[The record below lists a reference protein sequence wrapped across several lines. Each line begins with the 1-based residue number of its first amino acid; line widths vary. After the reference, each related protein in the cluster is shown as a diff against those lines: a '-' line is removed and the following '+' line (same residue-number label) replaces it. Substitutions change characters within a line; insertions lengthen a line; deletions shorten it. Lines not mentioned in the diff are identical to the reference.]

1 MNELI
6 STFFSISTDI
16 NKPVRPDLSEQI
28 TLFAI
33 STILAGLTIRLAISL
48 AHTYGILDRPGQHK
62 QHKHLT
68 PFVGGTGIFAALL
81 IALCFLIGYYP
92 EQSVK
97 WLGLGISSAIIF
109 TMGFAD
115 DILQLHYKTRL
126 AVQTVAVLIM
136 TLASGVVLTD
146 LGNIFP
152 GEILSL
158 GVFAIPFTL
167 FATIGGINALNM
179 IDGID
184 GLSGSVTLMSL
195 ILLGSVALIADN
207 QPGLII
213 IIALTGGTI
222 GFLFFNL
229 RYRLQPRARVF
240 LGDNGSML
248 LGFVITWLLID
259 LSQGSNRA
267 MTPVT
272 ALWLFS
278 VPLMDT
284 ISIMLRRI
292 WQHKSPF
299 EPDHNH
305 LHHILLNAGY
315 RVSDVIFAI
324 VSIHLLFGL
333 IGLTGLY
340 LGINE
345 FTMLM
350 GFLLFFS
357 GYFYL
362 SLHPWYFIMA
372 LRQFHTLWGLTPTQ
386 NHGFFLGSYTPKEA
400 ENLVRMLSQEL
411 RPSMDSLVHVIKN
424 KTLSSSDEENQYAV
438 VVNIRLLDTDVRIK
452 DKIENFVTSAH
463 KRINERCGIQ
473 LRPFVEHNPRNDR
486 RIQNQSNPSENKR
499 VADRRKLN
507 QKLLVFEA
515 MFDQTSISK
524 RDYHHQESVEPPI
537 NHGNS

>member
-1 MNELI
+1 
-6 STFFSISTDI
+6 
-16 NKPVRPDLSEQI
+16 
-28 TLFAI
+28 
-33 STILAGLTIRLAISL
+33 
-48 AHTYGILDRPGQHK
+48 HTYGILDRPGQHK

-109 TMGFAD
+109 IMGFAD

-126 AVQTVAVLIM
+126 IVQTVAVLIM
-136 TLASGVVLTD
+136 NLVSGVVLTD
-146 LGNIFP
+146 LGSIFP
-152 GEILSL
+152 GGILAL
-158 GVFAIPFTL
+158 GIFAIPFTL

-195 ILLGSVALIADN
+195 ILLGSAALIADN
-207 QPGLII
+207 QPNLII
-213 IIALTGGTI
+213 IIALTGGTM

-340 LGINE
+340 LGVNE
-345 FTMLM
+345 LTMLT

-362 SLHPWYFIMA
+362 SLHPWYFITA

-386 NHGFFLGSYTPKEA
+386 SHGFFLGSYTPKEA

-424 KTLSSSDEENQYAV
+424 KAPSSSDEDQYAV
-438 VVNIRLLDTDVRIK
+438 VVNIRLLDADVRTIK
-452 DKIENFVTSAH
+452 DKIENFVTSAQ

-486 RIQNQSNPSENKR
+486 RIQNQSNPSGNKR
-499 VADRRKLN
+499 VADRRKPN

-524 RDYHHQESVEPPI
+524 RNYHQESVEPPI
-537 NHGNS
+537 NHSNS

>member
-1 MNELI
+1 MMNEI
-6 STFFSISTDI
+6 ASTFLSISTNI
-16 NKPVRPDLSEQI
+16 NKPVRPDLSEHI
-28 TLFAI
+28 TLFAV
-33 STILAGLTIRLAISL
+33 SAILAGLTIRLAISL

-81 IALCFLIGYYP
+81 IALCFLISHYP

-97 WLGLGISSAIIF
+97 WLGLGISCIIIF

-126 AVQTVAVLIM
+126 IVQTIAVLIM

-146 LGNIFP
+146 LGSIFP
-152 GEILSL
+152 GGILAL
-158 GVFAIPFTL
+158 GMLAIPFTL

-184 GLSGSVTLMSL
+184 GLSGSITLVSL
-195 ILLGSVALIADN
+195 ILLSTVALIADN
-207 QPGLII
+207 QPSLII

-229 RYRLQPRARVF
+229 RSRLQPRARVF

-248 LGFVITWLLID
+248 LGFMITWLLID

-284 ISIMLRRI
+284 ISIMMRRI
-292 WQHKSPF
+292 WQHRSPF

-315 RVSDVIFAI
+315 RVNDVIFAI

-333 IGLTGLY
+333 IGLIGLY
-340 LGINE
+340 LEVNE

-362 SLHPWYFIMA
+362 SLHPWYFITA

-386 NHGFFLGSYTPKEA
+386 NHGFFLGSYAPKEA

-411 RPSMDSLVHVIKN
+411 RPSMDSRVHVIKN

-438 VVNIRLLDTDVRIK
+438 VVNIRLLDTDIKIK
-452 DKIENFVTSAH
+452 DKIENFVISAQ
-463 KRINERCGIQ
+463 KRINEHYGIQ
-473 LRPFVEHNPRNDR
+473 LRPFIEHNSRNDR
-486 RIQNQSNPSENKR
+486 RIRAKSNSSENKR
-499 VADRRKLN
+499 MADRRKPE

-515 MFDQTSISK
+515 MFDQISISGQN
-524 RDYHHQESVEPPI
+524 YHQEAVEPPI
-537 NHGNS
+537 NQSSS

>member
-1 MNELI
+1 MNELT
-6 STFFSISTDI
+6 STFFSISTNI
-16 NKPVRPDLSEQI
+16 NKPGRLDFSEQM
-28 TLFAI
+28 TLFAT
-33 STILAGLTIRLAISL
+33 SAILAGLTIRLAISL
-48 AHTYGILDRPGQHK
+48 AHAHGILDRPGQHK

-97 WLGLGISSAIIF
+97 WLGLGISSIIIF
-109 TMGFAD
+109 TMGFTD

-126 AVQTVAVLIM
+126 IVQTIAVLIM
-136 TLASGVVLTD
+136 TLVSGVVLTD

-152 GEILSL
+152 GKILEL

-179 IDGID
+179 IDGMD

-195 ILLGSVALIADN
+195 VLLGSVALIAGN
-207 QPGLII
+207 QPDLII
-213 IIALTGGTI
+213 AIALAGGTV

-229 RYRLQPRARVF
+229 RHRLQLRARVF

-248 LGFVITWLLID
+248 LGFMITWLLID

-278 VPLMDT
+278 LPLMDT
-284 ISIMLRRI
+284 LSLMLRRI

-305 LHHILLNAGY
+305 LHHILLDAGY
-315 RVSDVIFAI
+315 RVNDVIFAI

-333 IGLTGLY
+333 IGLAGLY
-340 LGINE
+340 LGISE
-345 FTMLM
+345 FIMLT
-350 GFLLFFS
+350 GFLLLFF

-362 SLHPWYFIMA
+362 TLNPWYFITA
-372 LRQFHTLWGLTPTQ
+372 LRQLHTFWGLIPTQ
-386 NHGFFLGSYTPKEA
+386 SQGFFLGSYTPKEA

-424 KTLSSSDEENQYAV
+424 KTPSAGNEENQYAI
-438 VVNIRLLDTDVRIK
+438 VVNIRLLDTDVGAKK
-452 DKIENFVTSAH
+452 DKIEYFITSAQ
-463 KRINERCGIQ
+463 KRINEHCGIQ

-486 RIQNQSNPSENKR
+486 RIQNQNNPSENRR
-499 VADRRKLN
+499 VADRRKSN

-515 MFDQTSISK
+515 MFDQASMSE
-524 RDYHHQESVEPPI
+524 RSDHQESVI
-537 NHGNS
+537 NRSDP

>member
-1 MNELI
+1 MNELT

-16 NKPVRPDLSEQI
+16 SQPVRPDLSEQI
-28 TLFAI
+28 TLFTI
-33 STILAGLTIRLAISL
+33 STILAGLIIRLAISL

-109 TMGFAD
+109 IMGFAD

-126 AVQTVAVLIM
+126 IVQTVAVLIM
-136 TLASGVVLTD
+136 TLVSGVVLTD
-146 LGNIFP
+146 LGSIFP
-152 GEILSL
+152 GGILAL
-158 GVFAIPFTL
+158 GIFAIPFTL

-195 ILLGSVALIADN
+195 ILLGSAALIADN
-207 QPGLII
+207 QPNLII
-213 IIALTGGTI
+213 IIALTGGTM

-340 LGINE
+340 LGVNE
-345 FTMLM
+345 LTMLT

-362 SLHPWYFIMA
+362 SLHPWYFITA

-386 NHGFFLGSYTPKEA
+386 SHGFFLGSYTPKEA

-424 KTLSSSDEENQYAV
+424 KAPSSSDEDQYAV
-438 VVNIRLLDTDVRIK
+438 VVNIRLLDADVRTIK
-452 DKIENFVTSAH
+452 DKIENFVTSAQ

-486 RIQNQSNPSENKR
+486 RIQNQSNPSGNKR
-499 VADRRKLN
+499 VADRRKPN

-524 RDYHHQESVEPPI
+524 RNYHQESVEPPI
-537 NHGNS
+537 NHSNS